1 MTYTIIEDVNV
12 IQSVGGAFGFGSN
25 EKYNGTRVVEIR
37 QGGGELSVTAR
48 GRDAVKELVL
58 NDGGRNLKD
67 AAKITFKE
75 TFTLNGLQRTT
86 AIYPDGHVEPTNL
99 IYYHSQNFTGI
110 ARPIP
115 MYSVE
120 VEAERKRVTD
130 IAAVVR
136 PLVLPFISPTAP
148 ITKPGKKT
156 RAAITN
162 G

>member
-1 MTYTIIEDVNV
+1 MTYTIIDDVNV
-12 IQSVGGAFGFGSN
+12 IQSVGRAFGFGSN
-25 EKYNGTRVVEIR
+25 EKYNGPRVVEIR
-37 QGGGELSVTAR
+37 QGGGKLSVTA
-48 GRDAVKELVL
+48 GDRDAVKELVL
-58 NDGGRNLKD
+58 NDGERNLKN

-75 TFTLNGLQRTT
+75 TFPLNGLQRTT
-86 AIYPDGHVEPTNL
+86 AIYPDGHIEPNL

-156 RAAITN
+156 RADITN